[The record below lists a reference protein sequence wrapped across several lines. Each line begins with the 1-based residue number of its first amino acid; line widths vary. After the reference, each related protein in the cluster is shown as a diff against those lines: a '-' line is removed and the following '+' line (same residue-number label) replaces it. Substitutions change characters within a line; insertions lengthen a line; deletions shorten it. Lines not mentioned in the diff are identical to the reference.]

1 MSEDVETPIEELK
14 AMAHPLRF
22 RILQALGPG
31 ERNVGEIEAET
42 NIGQPT
48 LSQQLAVLRKA
59 GLVST
64 RKEAKLVY
72 YRVAAER
79 LAEIAEVISG
89 AIKGALHLENIEA
102 ITSRLV
108 STSGQQYDL
117 RFSVVAY
124 RVCK

>member
-79 LAEIAEVISG
+79 LAEISEG
-89 AIKGALHLENIEA
+89 QRPRTCWEA
-102 ITSRLV
+102 CCPVHWDVPL
-108 STSGQQYDL
+108 L
-117 RFSVVAY
+117 L
-124 RVCK
+124 

>member
-79 LAEIAEVISG
+79 LAEIAEVISAFAESDREPSSPAVRTPTPG
-89 AIKGALHLENIEA
+89 VANFA
-102 ITSRLV
+102 RLA
-108 STSGQQYDL
+108 SNG
-117 RFSVVAY
+117 
-124 RVCK
+124 